1 MNKVCP
7 SSVQKFYWN
16 CFLFNFFLELDMVLG
31 AHVALSMADLGFL
44 KIIFLLP
51 KMGKRVKNEA
61 NIEFFECRGK
71 FSD

>member
-1 MNKVCP
+1 
-7 SSVQKFYWN
+7 
-16 CFLFNFFLELDMVLG
+16 MVLG

-44 KIIFLLP
+44 EIIFLPP
-51 KMGKRVKNEA
+51 KRGKRVKNEA